1 MDGIDQSTLF
11 GVVASSL
18 TTLSLLPQL
27 RKLVKEKKSD
37 DISLFMLFILLAGFA
52 CWVYY
57 GFLKQDY
64 IIIVANSISLIL
76 NGTIVVLSILYKN
89 ED

>member
-1 MDGIDQSTLF
+1 MDQSTLV

-27 RKLVKEKKSD
+27 IKLVREKKSG
-37 DISLFMLFILLAGFA
+37 DISLFMLFILLAGFV
-52 CWVYY
+52 CWIYY

-64 IIIVANSISLIL
+64 IIIVANAISLIL
-76 NGTIVVLSILYKN
+76 NGIVVVLSMLYKK
-89 ED
+89 